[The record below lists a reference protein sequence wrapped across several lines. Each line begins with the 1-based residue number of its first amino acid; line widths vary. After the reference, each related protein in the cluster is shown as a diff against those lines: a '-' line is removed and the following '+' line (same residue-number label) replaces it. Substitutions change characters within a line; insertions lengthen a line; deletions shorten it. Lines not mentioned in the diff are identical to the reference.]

1 MSRPITIFLSLEER
15 ARLDAAHRRLNVAG
29 RAEPTPGSSRITT
42 AARSRTRLAIRY
54 TRKAWWT
61 RPE

>member
-29 RAEPTPGSSRITT
+29 RAEPSPPGPSLAT

-54 TRKAWWT
+54 TRKDAA
-61 RPE
+61 